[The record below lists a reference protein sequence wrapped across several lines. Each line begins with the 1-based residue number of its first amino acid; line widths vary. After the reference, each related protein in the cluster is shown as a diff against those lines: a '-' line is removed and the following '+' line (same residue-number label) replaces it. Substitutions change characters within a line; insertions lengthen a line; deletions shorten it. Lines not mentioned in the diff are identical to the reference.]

1 MGVRGK
7 ANRQATNHAPSISA
21 AWRLRF
27 NERVLE
33 EAEDSRLLDF
43 AHMEEE
49 SRAEVPRISAPPTGT
64 LPLEVF
70 FMDSLTPFIRHE
82 LEDRPGVS
90 AAPEASCSRCSPP
103 LGKEPDP
110 VQPPSPPDGPDVQLP
125 PPEIPPNEPSGV
137 PMTDGTPVACRQK
150 NAAAFLKGQV
160 PGVMAEYA
168 PGLFSTEQRLHS
180 RQPAPD
186 DSEGVQDLVDW
197 REDAPYG

>member
-1 MGVRGK
+1 M
-7 ANRQATNHAPSISA
+7 NS
-21 AWRLRF
+21 
-27 NERVLE
+27 LE
-33 EAEDSRLLDF
+33 
-43 AHMEEE
+43 
-49 SRAEVPRISAPPTGT
+49 
-64 LPLEVF
+64 
-70 FMDSLTPFIRHE
+70 PFIRHE
-82 LEDRPGVS
+82 LENQPGTA
-90 AAPEASCSRCSPP
+90 AAPQANSTRSAPP
-103 LGKEPDP
+103 LGSMPL
-110 VQPPSPPDGPDVQLP
+110 QPPAAPDTPGTQLP
-125 PPEIPPNEPSGV
+125 PPEVPGNPPHPEPGSAPQAGV

>member
-1 MGVRGK
+1 M
-7 ANRQATNHAPSISA
+7 NS
-21 AWRLRF
+21 
-27 NERVLE
+27 LE
-33 EAEDSRLLDF
+33 
-43 AHMEEE
+43 
-49 SRAEVPRISAPPTGT
+49 
-64 LPLEVF
+64 
-70 FMDSLTPFIRHE
+70 PFIRHE
-82 LEDRPGVS
+82 LENQPGTA
-90 AAPEASCSRCSPP
+90 AAPQASSTRIAPP
-103 LGKEPDP
+103 LGNMPL
-110 VQPPSPPDGPDVQLP
+110 QPPAAPDTPGTQLP
-125 PPEIPPNEPSGV
+125 PPELPQPEKPGV

>member
-1 MGVRGK
+1 
-7 ANRQATNHAPSISA
+7 
-21 AWRLRF
+21 
-27 NERVLE
+27 
-33 EAEDSRLLDF
+33 
-43 AHMEEE
+43 
-49 SRAEVPRISAPPTGT
+49 
-64 LPLEVF
+64 
-70 FMDSLTPFIRHE
+70 MDSLTPFIRHE

-90 AAPEASCSRCSPP
+90 AAPEAACSRCSPP

-110 VQPPSPPDGPDVQLP
+110 VQPPSTPDGPDVQLP

-180 RQPAPD
+180 SQPAPD

>member
-1 MGVRGK
+1 
-7 ANRQATNHAPSISA
+7 
-21 AWRLRF
+21 
-27 NERVLE
+27 
-33 EAEDSRLLDF
+33 
-43 AHMEEE
+43 
-49 SRAEVPRISAPPTGT
+49 
-64 LPLEVF
+64 
-70 FMDSLTPFIRHE
+70 MDSLTPFIRHE
-82 LEDRPGVS
+82 LEDRPGAS
-90 AAPEASCSRCSPP
+90 AAPEAACSRSSPP
-103 LGKEPDP
+103 LGKEPGP

-160 PGVMAEYA
+160 PGVMDEYA

-180 RQPAPD
+180 RHPAPD